1 MTPLNY
7 HSSNHA
13 ITTTTTT
20 TTNNNDNN
28 NNNNNNHGNNN
39 NSNDNIFIYSWLVRT
54 AHINGSKPR
63 PLPTPPSRPN
73 FPNFFLLRQSS
84 Y

>member
-20 TTNNNDNN
+20 T
-28 NNNNNNHGNNN
+28 NNNNHGNNN
-39 NSNDNIFIYSWLVRT
+39 NNNNDNIFIYSWLVRT

-63 PLPTPPSRPN
+63 PLPTPPSSPN